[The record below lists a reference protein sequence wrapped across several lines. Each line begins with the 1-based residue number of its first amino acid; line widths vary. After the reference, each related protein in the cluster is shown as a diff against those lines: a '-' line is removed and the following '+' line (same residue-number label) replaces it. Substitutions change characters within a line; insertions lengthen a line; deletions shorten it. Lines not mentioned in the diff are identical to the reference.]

1 MGHQISTFRGGE
13 WFELYLT
20 TGEAGVGTFCG
31 LLRRNG
37 HDPYRGRNG
46 QGEEFVAVRVRAGQP
61 ARELERLIRSA
72 RLAGYFRPLPMS
84 AFRPY
89 PAPEIELAPI
99 R

>member
-1 MGHQISTFRGGE
+1 MVRQKSMFGGGE

-46 QGEEFVAVRVRAGQP
+46 QGRDTGPRGVT
-61 ARELERLIRSA
+61 ARFRLRW
-72 RLAGYFRPLPMS
+72 R
-84 AFRPY
+84 
-89 PAPEIELAPI
+89 
-99 R
+99 